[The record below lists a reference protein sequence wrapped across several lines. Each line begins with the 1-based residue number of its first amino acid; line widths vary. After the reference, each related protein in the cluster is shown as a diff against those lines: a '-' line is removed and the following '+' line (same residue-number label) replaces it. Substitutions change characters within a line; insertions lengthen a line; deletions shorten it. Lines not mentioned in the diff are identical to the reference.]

1 MNALCN
7 PLVSVLI
14 ITYNQERYI
23 AECIDSI
30 INQKADFLFEVV
42 IADDCSTDG
51 TSKISK
57 NYQEKF
63 PDKIIYF
70 RQEKNLGIVKN
81 YIYGLKNCRGKY
93 IAQCAG
99 DDYWIDESKLSKQ
112 VAFLEHNSEYGAVST
127 GGYRLLVKKNK
138 FISGIPPLK
147 PVSDGNV
154 FELTWKGG
162 VYAMPLSLMFR
173 SSLFEYINF
182 DEFIKRKF
190 SVEDVPMQAIM
201 AKYSKFGHIPDLT
214 CVYRV
219 HSSSATFIT
228 FNKSGYIYY
237 HEGLVAIRK
246 YLNEL
251 FPNDVIYSEQWAHDY
266 MAYRRFLVNLY
277 NLNYKEALTNLNSVI
292 KNTKKI
298 KRAKFLSKT
307 YVGFFIFSLIKR
319 MKLYLNVRKCEIN

>member
-1 MNALCN
+1 MQKGDFSLE
-7 PLVSVLI
+7 LI
-14 ITYNQERYI
+14 IGEDAGNDKTKNICIEYQKKYPNTVRLLLQIENQ
-23 AECIDSI
+23 
-30 INQKADFLFEVV
+30 
-42 IADDCSTDG
+42 
-51 TSKISK
+51 
-57 NYQEKF
+57 
-63 PDKIIYF
+63 
-70 RQEKNLGIVKN
+70 GIVKN
-81 YIYGLKNCRGKY
+81 YIDVIRLCRGKY

-99 DDYWIDESKLSKQ
+99 DDYWIDEFKLSKQ
-112 VAFLEHNSEYGAVST
+112 VAFLEDNPEYGVVST
-127 GGYRLLVKKNK
+127 DGYRLLVKKNK
-138 FISGIPPLK
+138 FIEGIPPLT
-147 PVSDGNV
+147 PVLDGNV
-154 FELTWKGG
+154 FDLTWKDG

-173 SSLFEYINF
+173 ASLLDYINF
-182 DEFIKRKF
+182 DEFVKRKF

-228 FNKSGYIYY
+228 FNKSGYLYY

-319 MKLYLNVRKCEIN
+319 IKLYLNVRKCEIN